1 MSLERHSF
9 CILLYMYFFR
19 IQHHGTSFS
28 GLGGDE
34 LMVGLDLGGLLFMVF
49 MILWTTWTL
58 ESDGR
63 VILQS
68 NPVEG

>member
-1 MSLERHSF
+1 MVCIYLISYLFLEEITIIEMSLERHSF

-49 MILWTTWTL
+49 MIL
-58 ESDGR
+58 
-63 VILQS
+63 
-68 NPVEG
+68 